1 MLHTDRHNRTLEPF
15 KVYKVLKTHP
25 DLDGAV
31 VDACCSL
38 ITIVQLHPDIV
49 LIQSSVYFLLVLHDI
64 VYVTLKK
71 EFPHVSLSAAA
82 CSRLCT
88 S

>member
-31 VDACCSL
+31 VVACCSL

-49 LIQSSVYFLLVLHDI
+49 LIQSS
-64 VYVTLKK
+64 LKNCL
-71 EFPHVSLSAAA
+71 FPA
-82 CSRLCT
+82 CVA
-88 S
+88 